1 MNKYAVNIADAAL
14 ADMEALYDYIANV
27 KLAPE
32 NAMRQY
38 NRIAD
43 AILTLDVF
51 PDRFGILASEPEHTL
66 GIHRMIVDNFLI
78 YYVIDSGVVTVTDV
92 LYGAS
97 DVHNRLRAR
106 YSEAMEEAKRLSR
119 DPKAKRYAS
128 FSEALEDLGE

>member
-119 DPKAKRYAS
+119 DPKAKRYSS